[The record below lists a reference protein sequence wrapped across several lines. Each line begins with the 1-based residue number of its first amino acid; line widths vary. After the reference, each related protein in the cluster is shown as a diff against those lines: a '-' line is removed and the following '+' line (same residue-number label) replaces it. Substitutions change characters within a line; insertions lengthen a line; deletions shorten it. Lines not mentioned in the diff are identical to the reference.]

1 MLRLTTERPLSL
13 HYLLR
18 AELSTSL
25 PLIMVQAPVKPS
37 YGNGSV
43 ISVKRELVSIGA
55 EAFIQDDEI
64 KEGALELTQ
73 IGLSLF
79 CILIKTTIFVQAS
92 TFSRSSKNNDFH
104 QYMFLLVHL

>member
-18 AELSTSL
+18 AELSTLL
-25 PLIMVQAPVKPS
+25 PLIMVHAPVGLS
-37 YGNGSV
+37 SGNGSM
-43 ISVKRELVSIGA
+43 ISVKRELVSIGD

-64 KEGALELTQ
+64 KDGALELSQTD
-73 IGLSLF
+73 LSLF
-79 CILIKTTIFVQAS
+79 CILIKTTIFIQAS
-92 TFSRSSKNNDFH
+92 TVLRSSKNNDFH